1 MNWKSMRKNIGIWCY
16 DMSGEL
22 ALTVIVGIGI
32 LLLIVLFLVWV
43 VATYIATALGLTGL
57 TWWAVSIILFLV
69 INSIIGGIGA
79 NSR

>member
-1 MNWKSMRKNIGIWCY
+1 MN
-16 DMSGEL
+16 GEL

-69 INSIIGGIGA
+69 INSIIGGIGV

>member
-1 MNWKSMRKNIGIWCY
+1 MIWKSMRKNIEIWCY
-16 DMSGEL
+16 DMNGEV
-22 ALTVIVGIGI
+22 ALSVIVVIGI

-69 INSIIGGIGA
+69 INSIIGGVSV
-79 NSR
+79 NK